1 MKLPLLL
8 NRESRRSLL
17 IGITPY
23 QYLVAGLKRRDGNHV
38 DLDTVAEFPLDDEAG
53 LKRWLSQNFEHNAA
67 WVPVVCGL
75 STPSAIVQRH
85 SILPRR
91 LGEENYLAEL
101 CNLAARPDGSG
112 PWKLQLLSPLEGQQI
127 AAQGGQRPALLVGVS
142 HDTVHNVQQRLLDLR
157 LLPYR
162 LELSSLPLFAA
173 LYDRQAKANDPRAT
187 VVVQV
192 AQEQTT
198 AFILGKEGVH
208 TPAPLHHGFT
218 SVVQAARKE
227 MHLNEAQEVADRLH
241 FPDDEVLLRAS
252 KFLRAIGRDLKS
264 VIDSY
269 ELTTG
274 QPVGEIYFDHLPPS
288 LAWMAEPLSQIV
300 GRPRYEIDCAAW
312 MPEVGLN
319 IAPGMPPFGAHWFS
333 TLSLLASIPASM
345 PETQP
350 REDEPF
356 KGAWRL
362 DCRISAELPSTDVIG
377 RKFIVNAIAG
387 ALAGLSLVFAIW
399 QGYSAYVVR
408 GEIAVIR
415 QRIADNMPAFSV
427 YEKSAAELNSL
438 GTKIDAAWDVLSS
451 PFLFTD
457 FLTELGQTK
466 PPVLRID
473 SITQSPGIISVRGD
487 IAEPSNRASQTLG
500 NYVRELR
507 ANPKFTGPFATV
519 SLTDLSRSPTNS
531 SFTFEIQFKL
541 KNAKP

>member
-1 MKLPLLL
+1 MK
-8 NRESRRSLL
+8 
-17 IGITPY
+17 
-23 QYLVAGLKRRDGNHV
+23 A
-38 DLDTVAEFPLDDEAG
+38 
-53 LKRWLSQNFEHNAA
+53 
-67 WVPVVCGL
+67 VVC
-75 STPSAIVQRH
+75 
-85 SILPRR
+85 
-91 LGEENYLAEL
+91 
-101 CNLAARPDGSG
+101 
-112 PWKLQLLSPLEGQQI
+112 
-127 AAQGGQRPALLVGVS
+127 
-142 HDTVHNVQQRLLDLR
+142 
-157 LLPYR
+157 
-162 LELSSLPLFAA
+162 
-173 LYDRQAKANDPRAT
+173 
-187 VVVQV
+187 
-192 AQEQTT
+192 
-198 AFILGKEGVH
+198 
-208 TPAPLHHGFT
+208 
-218 SVVQAARKE
+218 
-227 MHLNEAQEVADRLH
+227 
-241 FPDDEVLLRAS
+241 
-252 KFLRAIGRDLKS
+252 
-264 VIDSY
+264 SY

-319 IAPGMPPFGAHWFS
+319 IAPGMPPFAAHWFS

-362 DCRISAELPSTDVIG
+362 DCRLSAELPSTDVIG

-415 QRIADNMPAFSV
+415 QRIADNTPAFSV
-427 YEKSAAELNSL
+427 YEKSAAELNTL

-457 FLTELGQTK
+457 FLSELGQTK

-507 ANPKFTGPFATV
+507 ANPKFSGPFATV